1 MTPLRPKGFAG
12 QAEVR
17 RQRTKVGGQKKL
29 PRKDADIH
37 GRIRSKKLLYLNRQV
52 RNDLNKLNENNDLN
66 DLNKRGT

>member
-29 PRKDADIH
+29 PRKDTDIH
-37 GRIRSKKLLYLNRQV
+37 GRIKSNKLLYLNQQL
-52 RNDLNKLNENNDLN
+52 RNDLNELN
-66 DLNKRGT
+66 DLNK